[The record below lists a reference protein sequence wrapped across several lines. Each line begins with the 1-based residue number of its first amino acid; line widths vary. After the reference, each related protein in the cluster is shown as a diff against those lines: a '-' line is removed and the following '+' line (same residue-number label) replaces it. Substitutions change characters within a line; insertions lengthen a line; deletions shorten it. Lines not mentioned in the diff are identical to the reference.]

1 MLGSKSD
8 SHPPLTPPH
17 IFMVSFPGQGHV
29 NPLLRLANYLASKG
43 HFVTFSTFENFGK
56 RMRKAN
62 INTDNNYHQPTPVG
76 LGSIRFEFLEDDLD
90 ENDQKLYN
98 FDLLVSH
105 FELIGRQKLPDL
117 LKNQEQKGFPPVCC
131 IIHNSFVPWASDV
144 AETFK
149 IPSAV
154 LWVQSC
160 ACFSAY
166 YHYYHSIVPFPSEEE
181 PELDVKLP
189 FMPLLK
195 YDEVPSFLHPSTPYE
210 AFGKLILSQYQN
222 LSKPFCILMDTV
234 NEFEDEVI
242 EYMSKFFNIKPIG
255 PLFKIS
261 SSSLSSR
268 IRGDI
273 VKADSVVEFL
283 DSKPQSSVV
292 YISFGSIV
300 HLKQEQ
306 IDQIAHGLLCSK
318 VSFLW
323 VMKPPPLEGV
333 EHHVLPKGFLEEVG
347 DRGKIVKWSN
357 QEEVLAHKSVACFFT
372 HCGWNSTMEA
382 LANGVPLL
390 LFPQWG
396 DQVTN
401 AKYLADVFGVGIRVW
416 RGDSEGRIVKWYEI
430 EKCLLE
436 ATGGLKAE
444 EMKKN
449 ALKWKKTAEEA
460 VEESGSS
467 SKNMQDFLDELN
479 LKSKR

>member
-1 MLGSKSD
+1 MSGSNSD
-8 SHPPLTPPH
+8 SIPPLTPLH

-29 NPLLRLANYLASKG
+29 NPLLRLANDLASKG
-43 HFVTFSTFENFGK
+43 HLLTFSTFENFGK
-56 RMRKAN
+56 QMRKAN
-62 INTDNNYHQPTPVG
+62 INTNNNYHHPTKVG
-76 LGSIRFEFLEDDLD
+76 LGSIQFDFLDDGLE
-90 ENDQKLYN
+90 ENDQR
-98 FDLLVSH
+98 LLDFNWYIPH
-105 FELIGRQKLPDL
+105 LELMGRQKLPEL
-117 LKNQEQKGFPPVCC
+117 IKNQEQKGFPPVCC
-131 IIHNSFVPWASDV
+131 IIHSSFIPWASDV
-144 AETFK
+144 AESFN

-166 YHYYHSIVPFPSEEE
+166 YHYYNSIVPFPSEKE
-181 PELDVKLP
+181 PELDVKIP
-189 FMPLLK
+189 FMPLMK
-195 YDEVPSFLHPSTPYE
+195 YDEVPSLLHPSTPYGTFRE
-210 AFGKLILSQYQN
+210 VILSQYQN

-234 NEFEDEVI
+234 QELEDDLI

-261 SSSLSSR
+261 ASSSSR

-273 VKADSVVEFL
+273 VQADSVIEFL

-306 IDQIAHGLLCSK
+306 IDEIAHALLSSK

-323 VMKPPPLEGV
+323 VMRPPSLNRIE
-333 EHHVLPKGFLEEVG
+333 HVLPKGFLEEVG
-347 DRGKIVKWSN
+347 DKGTIVKWSN
-357 QEEVLAHKSVACFFT
+357 QEEVLEHKSVACFFT

-382 LANGVPLL
+382 VANGVPLL

-401 AKYLADVFGVGIRVW
+401 AKFLEDVFEVGIRLW
-416 RGDSEGRIVKWYEI
+416 RGEPEGRIVERHEI

-436 ATGGLKAE
+436 ATRGPKAE
-444 EMKKN
+444 EMKRN
-449 ALKWKKTAEEA
+449 ALKWKTTAEEA
-460 VEESGSS
+460 VAEGGSS
-467 SKNMQDFLDELN
+467 SKNMQDFMDELN
-479 LKSKR
+479 LKIKR